1 MGDHAASRV
10 SHLAHCLALGMI
22 RFWEDITNMDGQ
34 RFDAWTLALAKR
46 WSRRH
51 AVKIL
56 VGAGAAGVAIR
67 AVVQEAEACLEDG
80 QYCTNNEECCD
91 VCIAFACTAC
101 LGKGQGTCDGPHDCC
116 GGKMDCVNGKCTKK
130 KSEGKQSRR
139 RKRKSN
145 DTGACSVN
153 SANC

>member
-1 MGDHAASRV
+1 
-10 SHLAHCLALGMI
+10 
-22 RFWEDITNMDGQ
+22 MDGQ

-51 AVKIL
+51 AVKAL

-130 KSEGKQSRR
+130 SAGKHSRR
-139 RKRKSN
+139 RKRKSD

>member
-1 MGDHAASRV
+1 MTS
-10 SHLAHCLALGMI
+10 
-22 RFWEDITNMDGQ
+22 MDGQ

-46 WSRRH
+46 WSRRR
-51 AVKIL
+51 AVKVL
-56 VGAGAAGVAIR
+56 VGAGAAGIATR
-67 AVVQEAEACLEDG
+67 TVVQEAEACLEDG

-116 GGKMDCVNGKCTKK
+116 GGQMDCVNGKCTKK
-130 KSEGKQSRR
+130 KSEGKQSNRRR
-139 RKRKSN
+139 RKKKN

-153 SANC
+153 SVNC